1 MFKGF
6 TKQKQFTIFN
16 NVKNENKKKFLYIIE
31 RIKAMTYQVYTS
43 YCNSIC
49 GQQSSIY
56 CMYIDLGG

>member
-49 GQQSSIY
+49 G
-56 CMYIDLGG
+56 